1 MRSGI
6 VTLVGRPNVGKS
18 SLLNALVGRKLS
30 IVSHKPQTTRHAIQ
44 GVLHHPDGQ
53 IVFVD
58 TPGLHLGGKRA
69 LNRAMNETA
78 AASLQ
83 DVDLAVFVVEAGRWT
98 EEDAAVLERLSRV
111 HGPVGLVVN
120 KVDRIADKTRL
131 LPELEA
137 LSARRD
143 FAFVVPLSALRKD
156 NLAALTAEIL
166 QRLPEGPPLYPPD
179 MIVGYDDAF
188 LVTEIVREK
197 LTRLLHQELP
207 YALTVA
213 IEAYEVEPPRG
224 APSRKGRKPG
234 AAGGK
239 NPRPVADA
247 RPLHRVRAVIW
258 VEREGQ
264 KKIVIG
270 EDGGALKRVGTAAR
284 KELEHLLGARVFLQL
299 WCRVRENWSDDPK
312 ALEQFGLRGT

>member
-18 SLLNALVGRKLS
+18 SLLNALIGRKLS

-44 GVLHHPDGQ
+44 GVLHHADGQ

-58 TPGLHLGGKRA
+58 TPGLHLGAKRA

-111 HGPVGLVVN
+111 TAAVGLVVN
-120 KVDRIADKTRL
+120 KVDRVADKTRL

-137 LSARRD
+137 LSARRE

-156 NLAALTAEIL
+156 NLGALTSEIL

-179 MIVGYDDAF
+179 MVAGYNDGF

-197 LTRLLHQELP
+197 LTRTLNQELP

-213 IEAYEVEPPRG
+213 IEAYEVEAPRR
-224 APSRKGRKPG
+224 P
-234 AAGGK
+234 GGK
-239 NPRPVADA
+239 SARRALTAETRPNAAMEA
-247 RPLHRVRAVIW
+247 RPLHRIRAVIW

-270 EDGGALKRVGTAAR
+270 EDGSALKRVGTTAR
-284 KELEHLLGARVFLQL
+284 KELEHLLGVRVFLQL

-312 ALEQFGLRGT
+312 ALEQFGLGRGG